1 MNPFDIAPIL
11 KRILASTAGI
21 EEILFVPDHPPK
33 IAVGLDVL
41 NAPIKDLKRLSAY
54 QTEIIA
60 ASLLAQSPRAKR
72 QFLREGAASLSLSI
86 PKTGHFRVQ
95 VLRQL
100 EGYSL
105 SLRVVPFH
113 PPTMESLGLP
123 KSLQSLLGERRGLI
137 LVTSPDRGG
146 KTTTLAALINHLN
159 QSGPRHIMT
168 VEGPVE
174 YRLPQGLGLVQ
185 QVEVDNNPQG
195 YLEGLCKCQRHG
207 AQILVCGYLDS
218 PELLETALE
227 AADSGHLVLGGMRTL
242 GATATL
248 ERARSFL
255 HEASARTR
263 FANLLRAI
271 VSQDLLPRRD
281 GGRIATYEI
290 LLANEALAKLIERG
304 GPFDL
309 KEIFRQTASLGAQSF
324 QTDTARLAR
333 AGMIR
338 EEDSQIKL
346 QAPTTEVLTT
356 TPGSRNRVFELDD
369 SIALEVV
376 E

>member
-1 MNPFDIAPIL
+1 MNPFDIAPII
-11 KRILASTAGI
+11 KRILASAAGI
-21 EEILFVPDHPPK
+21 EEILFVPDHAPK

-41 NAPIKDLKRLSAY
+41 NAPLKDLKKLSAY

-60 ASLLAQSPRAKR
+60 ASLLAQSPRARR
-72 QFLREGAASLSLSI
+72 QLQREGAASLSLSI
-86 PKTGHFRVQ
+86 AKTGHFRIQ

-100 EGYSL
+100 EGFSL

-123 KSLQSLLGERRGLI
+123 KTLQALLSERRGLI

-146 KTTTLAALINHLN
+146 KTTTLAALINHIN
-159 QSGPRHIMT
+159 QSGPRHIVT

-174 YRLPQGLGLVQ
+174 YRLPQGLGLIQ
-185 QVEVDNNPQG
+185 QIEVDNDPAG
-195 YLEGLCKCQRHG
+195 YLGGLRKGQRHG
-207 AQILVCGYLDS
+207 AQILVCGTLDT
-218 PELLETALE
+218 PELFE
-227 AADSGHLVLGGMRTL
+227 AALDAAESGHLVLGGLRTL

-248 ERARSFL
+248 DRLRGFQAEVPSRARL
-255 HEASARTR
+255 AGQ
-263 FANLLRAI
+263 LRAI

-290 LLANEALAKLIERG
+290 LFANDALAKLIERG

-309 KEIFRQTASLGAQSF
+309 KDIFRQTASLGAQSF
-324 QTDTARLAR
+324 QTDLARLAR

-346 QAPTTEVLTT
+346 QAPTVEALTT

-376 E
+376 D